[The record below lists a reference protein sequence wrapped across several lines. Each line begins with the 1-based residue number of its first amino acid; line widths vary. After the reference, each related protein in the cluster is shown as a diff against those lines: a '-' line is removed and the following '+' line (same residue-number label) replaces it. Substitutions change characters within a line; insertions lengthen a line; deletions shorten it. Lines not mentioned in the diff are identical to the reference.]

1 MSEELFIAVMFA
13 GVLLGLL
20 AGHPVA
26 FVLAGLAVLFG
37 YMIMGDRIWP
47 LFINR
52 MWQTSTNQI
61 LIAIPLFVFMAS
73 ILERSGIAE
82 GLFRALMYAFGAL
95 RGAIALAVVVLSTV
109 FAAITGV
116 MGATVVSMSL
126 MAIPTMLRYNYSKT
140 LATGVV
146 AASGTLGIIIP
157 PSIMLILMADQSN
170 ESVGRLFAAGIMPGI
185 VLASLYFIYILVRSR
200 QHPGDGAGA
209 AAGGTRR
216 ASPPL
221 MVTRMLLVN
230 LVPPLFLI
238 FGVLGSIWGGYATP
252 TEASAIGAF
261 VALILMVVYQKFDWR
276 TFAEAV
282 WTATRTSCMVIAVI
296 VGATMFTI
304 VFQAAGGRAVVTDLV
319 HTLDF
324 FGRWGVFA
332 AMMLIV
338 FLLGFLIDWIGIIL
352 ITFPIFLPISRA
364 LGFDELWF
372 VMMMAVN
379 LQASFLTPPVG
390 YALFYLKGTVPKG
403 VSMMDIYKG
412 ILPFLVVQ
420 FIAVIILTIFP
431 GIVTWLPNLVIR

>member
-1 MSEELFIAVMFA
+1 MSQELFIAVMFG

-157 PSIMLILMADQSN
+157 PSIMLILMADQSG
-170 ESVGRLFAAGIMPGI
+170 ESVGRLFAAGIMPGV

-200 QHPGDGAGA
+200 QHPEMAPA
-209 AAGGTRR
+209 LPPEER
-216 ASPPL
+216 ASVTPL

-261 VALILMVVYQKFDWR
+261 VALILMIVYQKFDWR
-276 TFAEAV
+276 VFAEAV

-352 ITFPIFLPISRA
+352 ITFPIFLPIARA

-403 VSMMDIYKG
+403 VTMMDIYRG
-412 ILPFLVVQ
+412 IMPFLAVQ
-420 FIAVIILTIFP
+420 FVAVIILTIFP
-431 GIVTWLPNLVIR
+431 GIVTWLPNMVIR

>member
-37 YMIMGDRIWP
+37 YMIMGERIWP

-126 MAIPTMLRYNYSKT
+126 MAIPTMLGYNYSKS

-170 ESVGRLFAAGIMPGI
+170 ESVGRLFAGGIMPGLL
-185 VLASLYFIYILVRSR
+185 LAGLYFIYILARSW
-200 QHPGDGAGA
+200 QHPEMAPA
-209 AAGGTRR
+209 LPPEER
-216 ASPPL
+216 ASVTPL

-261 VALILMVVYQKFDWR
+261 VALILMVVYQRFDWR

-282 WTATRTSCMVIAVI
+282 WTSTRTSCMVIAVI

-304 VFQAAGGRAVVTDLV
+304 VFQAAGGRDVVTDLV

-431 GIVTWLPNLVIR
+431 RIVTWLPDLVIR

>member
-1 MSEELFIAVMFA
+1 MSEELFIAVMF
-13 GVLLGLL
+13 GSVLLGLM

-37 YMIMGDRIWP
+37 YIIMGERIWP

-157 PSIMLILMADQSN
+157 PSIMLILMADQSG
-170 ESVGRLFAAGIMPGI
+170 ESVGRLFAAGIVPGV
-185 VLASLYFIYILVRSR
+185 VLASLYFLYILVRST
-200 QHPGDGAGA
+200 QHPEMAPA
-209 AAGGTRR
+209 LPAEER
-216 ASPPL
+216 ASVTPL

-261 VALILMVVYQKFDWR
+261 VALILMVIYQKFEWR

-304 VFQAAGGRAVVTDLV
+304 VFQAGGGRAVVTDLV

-403 VSMMDIYKG
+403 VTMMDIYRG
-412 ILPFLVVQ
+412 IMPFLGVQ
-420 FIAVIILTIFP
+420 FVAVIILTIFP
-431 GIVTWLPNLVIR
+431 GLVTWLPNLVIR

>member
-1 MSEELFIAVMFA
+1 MSQELFIAVMFG

-37 YMIMGDRIWP
+37 YIIMGDRIWP

-157 PSIMLILMADQSN
+157 PSIMLILMADQSG
-170 ESVGRLFAAGIMPGI
+170 ESVGRLFAAGIMPGV

-200 QHPGDGAGA
+200 QHPEMAPA
-209 AAGGTRR
+209 LPPEER
-216 ASPPL
+216 ASVTPL

-261 VALILMVVYQKFDWR
+261 VALILMIVYQKFDWR
-276 TFAEAV
+276 VFAEAV

-352 ITFPIFLPISRA
+352 ITFPIFLPIARA

-403 VSMMDIYKG
+403 VTMMDIYRG
-412 ILPFLVVQ
+412 IMPFLAVQ
-420 FIAVIILTIFP
+420 FVAVIILTIFP

>member
-1 MSEELFIAVMFA
+1 MSQELFIAVMFG
-13 GVLLGLL
+13 GVLLGLI

-37 YMIMGDRIWP
+37 YIIMGDRIWP
-47 LFINR
+47 LFVNR

-126 MAIPTMLRYNYSKT
+126 MAIPTMLRYNYSKP

-157 PSIMLILMADQSN
+157 PSIMLILMADQSA
-170 ESVGRLFAAGIMPGI
+170 ESVGRLFAAGIMPGL
-185 VLASLYFIYILVRSR
+185 VLASLYFLYILVRSR
-200 QHPGDGAGA
+200 QRPEMAPALPAED
-209 AAGGTRR
+209 R
-216 ASPPL
+216 ASVTPL
-221 MVTRMLLVN
+221 MVTRMLL
-230 LVPPLFLI
+230 LHMVPPLFLI

-261 VALILMVVYQKFDWR
+261 VALILMVVYRRFDWR

-304 VFQAAGGRAVVTDLV
+304 VFQAAGGRDVVTDLV

-352 ITFPIFLPISRA
+352 ITFPIFLPIARG
-364 LGFDELWF
+364 LGFEELWF

-390 YALFYLKGTVPKG
+390 YALFYLKGTVPKD

-412 ILPFLVVQ
+412 ILPFLAVQ
-420 FIAVIILTIFP
+420 FVAVIILTLFP

>member
-157 PSIMLILMADQSN
+157 PSIMLILMADQSG
-170 ESVGRLFAAGIMPGI
+170 ESVGRLFAGGIMPGV

-200 QHPGDGAGA
+200 QHPEMAPALPPEERAGVTA
-209 AAGGTRR
+209 
-216 ASPPL
+216 L
-221 MVTRMLLVN
+221 MVTRMLLIN

-324 FGRWGVFA
+324 FGPWGVFA

-352 ITFPIFLPISRA
+352 ITFPIFLPIARA

-431 GIVTWLPNLVIR
+431 RIVTWLPDLVIR

>member
-1 MSEELFIAVMFA
+1 MTQELFIALMFG
-13 GVLLGLL
+13 GVFVGLL
-20 AGHPVA
+20 LGHPVA
-26 FVLAGLAVLFG
+26 FVLAGLAVVFG
-37 YMIMGDRIWP
+37 YLQMGDRIWP
-47 LFINR
+47 LFVNR
-52 MWQTSTNQI
+52 IWQTSTNQI

-82 GLFRALMYAFGAL
+82 GLFRALMHAFGAL

-126 MAIPTMLRYNYSKT
+126 MAIPTMLKYNYSKS

-146 AASGTLGIIIP
+146 AASGTIGIIIP

-170 ESVGRLFAAGIMPGI
+170 ESVGRLFAAGVMPGLL
-185 VLASLYFIYILVRSR
+185 LAGLYFLYIVIRAR
-200 QHPGDGAGA
+200 QRPEMAPELPEAERA
-209 AAGGTRR
+209 AVT
-216 ASPPL
+216 PL
-221 MVTRMLLVN
+221 MVTRMLLVSM
-230 LVPPLFLI
+230 VPPLLLI

-261 VALILMVVYQKFDWR
+261 VAIILMIVYRKFDWAI
-276 TFAEAV
+276 FAEAV
-282 WTATRTSCMVIAVI
+282 WSATRTSCMVIAVI

-304 VFQAAGGRAVVTDLV
+304 VFQAVGGRRVVTDLV
-319 HTLDF
+319 QFFDF
-324 FGRWGVFA
+324 MGPWGVFA
-332 AMMLIV
+332 AMMIIV

-352 ITFPIFLPISRA
+352 ITFPIFLPIARQ
-364 LGFDELWF
+364 LGFEEIWF

-403 VSMMDIYKG
+403 VTMMDIYRG
-412 ILPFLVVQ
+412 TAPFLALQ
-420 FIAVIILTIFP
+420 LLAVLLLILFP
-431 GIVTWLPNLVIR
+431 GIITWLPDLLIR

>member
-1 MSEELFIAVMFA
+1 MSQELFIAVMFG

-157 PSIMLILMADQSN
+157 PSIMLILMADQSG
-170 ESVGRLFAAGIMPGI
+170 ESVGRLFAAGIMPGV

-200 QHPGDGAGA
+200 QHPEMAPA
-209 AAGGTRR
+209 LPPEER
-216 ASPPL
+216 ASVTPL

-261 VALILMVVYQKFDWR
+261 VALILMIVYQKFDWR
-276 TFAEAV
+276 VFAEAV

-352 ITFPIFLPISRA
+352 ITFPIFLPIARA

-403 VSMMDIYKG
+403 VTMMDIYRG
-412 ILPFLVVQ
+412 IMPFLAVQ
-420 FIAVIILTIFP
+420 FVAVIILTIFP

>member
-1 MSEELFIAVMFA
+1 
-13 GVLLGLL
+13 
-20 AGHPVA
+20 
-26 FVLAGLAVLFG
+26 
-37 YMIMGDRIWP
+37 
-47 LFINR
+47 
-52 MWQTSTNQI
+52 
-61 LIAIPLFVFMAS
+61 
-73 ILERSGIAE
+73 
-82 GLFRALMYAFGAL
+82 
-95 RGAIALAVVVLSTV
+95 V

-157 PSIMLILMADQSN
+157 PSIMLILMADQSG
-170 ESVGRLFAAGIMPGI
+170 ESVGRLFAAGIMPGV

-200 QHPGDGAGA
+200 QHPEMAPA
-209 AAGGTRR
+209 LPPEER
-216 ASPPL
+216 ASVTPL

-261 VALILMVVYQKFDWR
+261 VALILMIVYQKFDWR
-276 TFAEAV
+276 VFAEAV

-352 ITFPIFLPISRA
+352 ITFPIFLPIARA

-403 VSMMDIYKG
+403 VTMMDIYRG
-412 ILPFLVVQ
+412 IMPFLAVQ
-420 FIAVIILTIFP
+420 FVAVIILTIFP